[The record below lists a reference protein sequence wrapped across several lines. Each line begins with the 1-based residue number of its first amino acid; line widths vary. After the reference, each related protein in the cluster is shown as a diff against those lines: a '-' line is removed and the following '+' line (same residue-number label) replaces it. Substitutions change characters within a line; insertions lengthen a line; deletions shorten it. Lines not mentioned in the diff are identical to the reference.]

1 MAEMKFED
9 AMKRIEEIVNQL
21 EKGDLPLEQAL
32 EHFEEAIKLAR
43 ICQAKLEDAQQRI
56 SKLVREGED
65 FRLEPFETEG
75 S

>member
-32 EHFEEAIKLAR
+32 ERFEEAIKLAK

-56 SKLVREGED
+56 SKLVCEGED

>member
-32 EHFEEAIKLAR
+32 ERFEEAIKLAR